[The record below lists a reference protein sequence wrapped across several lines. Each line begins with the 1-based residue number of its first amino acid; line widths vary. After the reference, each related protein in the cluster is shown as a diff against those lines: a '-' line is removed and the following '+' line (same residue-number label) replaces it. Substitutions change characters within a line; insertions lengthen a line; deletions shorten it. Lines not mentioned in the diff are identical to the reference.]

1 MTLEPTEVGMRRDA
15 NMALTMT
22 KQTATSVSMIICTF
36 NRRPLVAKLI
46 DSILPQLPTTIPFE
60 IVIVDNNSADDTAEY
75 VQRLAEANPYLRYVF
90 EPCQGLSNAR
100 NAGLTAAR
108 NDFLVFI
115 DDDAVLSGAYVS
127 YLVGVLCNHDP
138 DMFGGPIYPDY
149 VAPKPAWFPEKLEV
163 RQKAEQSGFHGQ
175 LTLSGGNIGI
185 RRVLLAR
192 LGGFNPAYGMIGG
205 KVGMLEERLVI
216 ETYRRVTPPQQQ
228 KVYYSLESFILH
240 HTPAARMTLR
250 FQLRRIWAAKF
261 QHMGYCLEQ
270 GVRRTDLLGGLLW
283 KRLSKYGMLLLFKF
297 VKQWR
302 RRSEE
307 PDAPIMTFISFL
319 YKVAE
324 WSSYVKFALFNSRSV
339 RCRIRARIPEA
350 RPLNVLFLT
359 AAEFDDPSRA
369 LTNEARETATL
380 RKVLAECT
388 TSLTI
393 RSIQGIKSK
402 QINKLVLEENIC
414 WYDVILTDS
423 NKAVIAL
430 NGLRAQ
436 FPHLQIIFRIVT
448 PAALHALD
456 KLRGMNASFK
466 AMLSHRKMIL
476 RCFRLDRQACR
487 SADQVLV
494 PNEWIARRYVDFL
507 VSKRHTVVVSMVPFQ
522 ERADLLTERNRVMI
536 PLYCGISSKLEKKA
550 AQLAGHLAA
559 VLAKRCLKI
568 SVVGGAAVK
577 VPATPNLECYP
588 ANDYWKEMQRVEV
601 VIIPLPMLW
610 RGVETVIDALALG
623 KPVIIPKAMLRRL
636 PAGLVPLCVGYAP
649 SNPSSLLAALDH
661 VAVSKVT
668 PEQRKQSVESM
679 RVSMLAS
686 WRSVLDTARI
696 WAPRRSLETTTQ
708 DPLAT
713 EGADLV
719 TQVSVK
725 RIL

>member
-1 MTLEPTEVGMRRDA
+1 MTLEPTEVGKRKET
-15 NMALTMT
+15 NMALTMI
-22 KQTATSVSMIICTF
+22 KQTSTSVSMIICTF
-36 NRRPLVAKLI
+36 NRRPLVTKLI

-60 IVIVDNNSADDTAEY
+60 VIVVDNNSTDDTVEFIR
-75 VQRLAEANPYLRYVF
+75 RLAEGSPFLRYVF
-90 EPCQGLSNAR
+90 EARQGLSNAR
-100 NAGLTAAR
+100 NAGAATAR

-127 YLVGVLCNHDP
+127 HLVEVLCNHDP

-163 RQKAEQSGFHGQ
+163 RKKAEQSGFHVQ

-185 RRVLLAR
+185 RRALLAR
-192 LGGFNPAYGMIGG
+192 LGGFNPAYGMTGG

-216 ETYRRVTPPQQQ
+216 ETYRRLTPPQQQ
-228 KVYYSLESFILH
+228 KVYYCLDSFILH
-240 HTPAARMTLR
+240 RTPAARMTLR
-250 FQLRRIWAAKF
+250 FQLRRIWVANF
-261 QHMGYCLEQ
+261 QYIGYCLEQ

-283 KRLSKYGMLLLFKF
+283 KRLSIDGVHLLFKF
-297 VKQWR
+297 VKEWQ

-307 PDAPIMTFISFL
+307 PDVPMQTFISFL
-319 YKVAE
+319 YRVAD

-339 RCRIRARIPEA
+339 RCRISARIPEA
-350 RPLNVLFLT
+350 RPLNVLFL
-359 AAEFDDPSRA
+359 ADAELDDPSLA
-369 LTNEARETATL
+369 LTIEAREIAKL
-380 RKVLAECT
+380 RKTLSECT

-393 RSIQGIKSK
+393 RSIQGMENK
-402 QINKLVLEENIC
+402 QIRKLVLEENIR

-430 NGLRAQ
+430 KQLRIH
-436 FPHLQIIFRIVT
+436 FPHIQIILWIVT
-448 PAALHALD
+448 PAVLHALD
-456 KLRGMNASFK
+456 NLRGKNASFK
-466 AMLSHRKMIL
+466 AMLYHLKMIL

-507 VSKRHTVVVSMVPFQ
+507 VSKRHTVVVSVVPFQ
-522 ERADLLTERNRVMI
+522 ERADLLAERNRVVI
-536 PLYCGISSKLEKKA
+536 PLYCGTPPLEKKA
-550 AQLAGHLAA
+550 VQLAGHLAA
-559 VLAKRCLKI
+559 VLAKRGLKI

-588 ANDYWKEMQRVEV
+588 ANDYWTEMQRAEV
-601 VIIPLPMLW
+601 VIIPLSMLW
-610 RGVETVIDALALG
+610 RGAETVIVDALALG
-623 KPVIIPKAMLRRL
+623 KPVIVPKGMLRRL
-636 PAGLVPLCVGYAP
+636 PAALIPLCVAFAP
-649 SNPSSLLAALDH
+649 SNPSSLLAAIDR
-661 VAVSKVT
+661 VAASKVT
-668 PEQRKQSVESM
+668 PEQRKQNVESM

-696 WAPRRSLETTTQ
+696 WAPRRSLGTTTQ